1 MGMLSKKV
9 YKILAVVLAVVML
22 IGLVSFAAADSGLG
36 NLSRGLLIGITAVSG
51 AAAVFAGRKGWT
63 SS

>member
-22 IGLVSFAAADSGLG
+22 LGLVSFAAADGALG
-36 NLSRGLLIGITAVSG
+36 NLPRGLLIGITAVSG
-51 AAAVFAGRKGWT
+51 AVAVFAGRKGWRT
-63 SS
+63 